1 MAEKLLL
8 VCDTCGNPAI
18 ETVTFKTSSGNRQKD
33 YCAAHLQEL
42 LKGSRAPKRGR
53 RPGSTGGA
61 ASSAP
66 AAKKVTTRKRSTR
79 KKAASRKKTS
89 ARKAT
94 GARPGFSKNG
104 KRLGR
109 PPGSKA
115 KKTGGRKPR

>member
-8 VCDTCGNPAI
+8 VCDSCSNPAF
-18 ETVTFKTSSGNRQKD
+18 ETVTIKTSSGNRSKD
-33 YCAAHLQEL
+33 YCAVHLQEL

-53 RPGSTGGA
+53 RPGTAAAVAST
-61 ASSAP
+61 AP
-66 AAKKVTTRKRSTR
+66 AAKKTTTRKRSTR
-79 KKAASRKKTS
+79 KKITTRRKTS

-94 GARPGFSKNG
+94 GTKPGFSKSG

-115 KKTGGRKPR
+115 KKTAARKRA